1 LKKTGRR
8 GDWVELGVRFE
19 RESDRMTITLN
30 GEIRELT
37 TEVTLDRLLELF
49 SLPSQR
55 VAVELNREVIRRKD
69 WEITTIKADDRI
81 EIVHFVGGG

>member
-1 LKKTGRR
+1 MK
-8 GDWVELGVRFE
+8 
-19 RESDRMTITLN
+19 ITLN
-30 GEIRELT
+30 GEIKELE

-69 WEITTIKADDRI
+69 WELTLIKDSDRI
-81 EIVHFVGGG
+81 EVVHFVGGG